1 MERNRDSYTSPLSTR
16 YASREMQY
24 LFSDN
29 NKFRTWR
36 KLWIALAKAE
46 HKLGLNV
53 TQEQIDQL
61 EAHAWDINYDVAE
74 AREKLVRHDVMSHV
88 YAYGQQCPDAEA
100 IIHLGATSC
109 YVGDNTD
116 ILILRDACGL
126 VLRKCAQVLRN
137 LSAFAE
143 QYKALPCLAY
153 THLQPAQLT
162 TVGKRATLWMNEL
175 VMDVENLE
183 FQVRQLRLRG
193 AKGTTGTQASFMELF
208 EGNEEK
214 VKELEALVAEQ
225 MGFEKC
231 VAVSGQ
237 TYSRKT
243 DAYVLAALSG
253 VAQSACKFANDL
265 RILQSFEEME
275 EPFEKNQIGSSAM
288 PYKRNP
294 MRSERICALARYV
307 IQDGVNPAMTA
318 ATQWFERTLD
328 DSANKRIAV
337 AEAFLAVDAILEI
350 YINITAGLV
359 VYDRVVRR
367 RVMEKLPFM
376 ATENIMMAATLA
388 KGTTIIENVARE
400 PEIVDLANILN
411 KMGAK
416 VKGAGTETLKIAGV
430 KNLHGTEHAIIQD
443 RIEAGTFMVAA
454 ALTKGNVLIKDA
466 VAEHNKPLISKLE
479 EMGVQVLEEEN
490 GLRIIGPEQLKPTT
504 VKTLPHPGFP
514 TDMQP
519 QFSVLQLVAK
529 GTSILT
535 ETVFENRF
543 MHLEEM
549 RRMNADFKIEGNS
562 VIIYGPT
569 DFSGAEVAATD
580 LRAAAALVLAGL
592 LSRGITQVTH
602 LQYLDRGYYHFHQKL
617 AALGAEIKRID
628 DITNEEYVISKKKI
642 K

>member
-1 MERNRDSYTSPLSTR
+1 MERNRDGYTSPLSTR
-16 YASREMQY
+16 YASKEMQY

-46 HKLGLNV
+46 HQLGLNV
-53 TQEQIDQL
+53 TREQIDQL
-61 EAHAWDINYDVAE
+61 EAHAGDINYDVAE

-162 TVGKRATLWMNEL
+162 TVGKRATLWMNEV

-183 FQVRQLRLRG
+183 FQMRQLRLRG

-214 VKELEALVAEQ
+214 VKKLEALVAEQ
-225 MGFEKC
+225 MGFDKC

-350 YINITAGLV
+350 YINVTAGLV

-376 ATENIMMAATLA
+376 ATENIMMEAVKRGGNRQELHEALREHSHTAARKVKLEGGANDLIDRIVADPLFPLSREEIDAQMAPEKYVGRAPSQVTEFLREEIAPLLA
-388 KGTTIIENVARE
+388 KYPDESIQAELNV
-400 PEIVDLANILN
+400 
-411 KMGAK
+411 
-416 VKGAGTETLKIAGV
+416 
-430 KNLHGTEHAIIQD
+430 
-443 RIEAGTFMVAA
+443 
-454 ALTKGNVLIKDA
+454 
-466 VAEHNKPLISKLE
+466 
-479 EMGVQVLEEEN
+479 
-490 GLRIIGPEQLKPTT
+490 
-504 VKTLPHPGFP
+504 
-514 TDMQP
+514 
-519 QFSVLQLVAK
+519 
-529 GTSILT
+529 
-535 ETVFENRF
+535 
-543 MHLEEM
+543 
-549 RRMNADFKIEGNS
+549 
-562 VIIYGPT
+562 
-569 DFSGAEVAATD
+569 
-580 LRAAAALVLAGL
+580 
-592 LSRGITQVTH
+592 
-602 LQYLDRGYYHFHQKL
+602 
-617 AALGAEIKRID
+617 
-628 DITNEEYVISKKKI
+628 
-642 K
+642 